1 MNLSSIHEV
10 LFGLPLFEGADRA
23 ILTATIDKHA
33 RVETFSCGQA
43 IAAPSDTEK
52 RLGVILEGE
61 ASVFSADESGGAL
74 LRVLKKGDTFGV
86 ANLFST
92 QDHFVSLIVA
102 KKQCS
107 VLFLDRVSA
116 ERLLCDDP
124 VFRLNYIRFLS
135 DRICFLNTKIS
146 CFTAGT
152 PERRLAVFLLTVG
165 EAEAECFSLSVNA
178 NSLSEM
184 LNVGRASLYRA
195 FEKLEAEQLI
205 ERNGKTITVLDK
217 NTLRKRFR

>member
-1 MNLSSIHEV
+1 MHLTNVHNI
-10 LFGLPLFEGADRA
+10 LFALPLFEGTDRA
-23 ILTATIDKHA
+23 ILSAIINEHACAEDYSSGDTI
-33 RVETFSCGQA
+33 V
-43 IAAPSDTEK
+43 APSDTEK

-92 QDHFVSLIVA
+92 QDKFVSLIVA
-102 KKQCS
+102 KKHCS
-107 VLFLDRVSA
+107 VLFLDRSA
-116 ERLLCDDP
+116 TERLLCDDP
-124 VFRLNYIRFLS
+124 AFCLNYIRFLS

-152 PERRLAVFLLTVG
+152 PERRLAVFLLTMG
-165 EAEAECFSLSVNA
+165 EDEADRFSLSLNA

-217 NTLRKRFR
+217 NTLRERFR